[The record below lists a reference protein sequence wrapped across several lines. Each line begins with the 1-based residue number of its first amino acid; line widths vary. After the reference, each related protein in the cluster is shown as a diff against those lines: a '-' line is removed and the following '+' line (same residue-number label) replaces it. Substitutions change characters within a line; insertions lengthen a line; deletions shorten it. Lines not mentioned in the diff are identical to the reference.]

1 MQNNTLILSTL
12 LLNLFIAFL
21 GIGLVIPV
29 TPTIMNELNIS
40 GATVGYMVSAF
51 AFAQLILS
59 PLAGRAVDK
68 YGRKPMI
75 IIGLFIFSMSELLFG
90 LGQSVEVLFASRI
103 LGGVSAAFIMPAV
116 TAFIADIT
124 TNETRPK
131 ALGYMSAAISTG
143 FIIGPGIGGFLADL
157 GSRTPFFFAAT
168 FGLTAMVLSVFTL
181 KEPERHYE
189 TTTVKQQTGFRKV
202 FSPLYF
208 IAFLVLLISSFG
220 LASFE
225 SLFALFVDRK
235 FGFTAKDIALA
246 ISLGAIV
253 GVIVQVGLFDRLTR
267 WFGEIR
273 LIRYSLIGST
283 LLVVLMT
290 FVTNYLSIILVTM
303 VVFVGFDLMRPAVT
317 TYLSKIAGNEQGF
330 VGGMN
335 SMFTSIGNI
344 LGPIVGGLLFDVNL
358 NYPFYFATAMLA
370 VGIFLTYFW
379 RAPRAEATETDR
391 LSY

>member
-1 MQNNTLILSTL
+1 
-12 LLNLFIAFL
+12 
-21 GIGLVIPV
+21 
-29 TPTIMNELNIS
+29 
-40 GATVGYMVSAF
+40 
-51 AFAQLILS
+51 
-59 PLAGRAVDK
+59 
-68 YGRKPMI
+68 
-75 IIGLFIFSMSELLFG
+75 
-90 LGQSVEVLFASRI
+90 
-103 LGGVSAAFIMPAV
+103 
-116 TAFIADIT
+116 
-124 TNETRPK
+124 
-131 ALGYMSAAISTG
+131 
-143 FIIGPGIGGFLADL
+143 
-157 GSRTPFFFAAT
+157 
-168 FGLTAMVLSVFTL
+168 MVLSIFTL
-181 KEPERHYE
+181 KEPNRHYE
-189 TTTVKQQTGFRKV
+189 ATTIKQQTGFRKV

-290 FVTNYLSIILVTM
+290 FVTNYVSIILVTM

-317 TYLSKIAGNEQGF
+317 TYLSKIAGDEQGF

-358 NYPFYFATAMLA
+358 NYPFYFATMMLA
-370 VGIFLTYFW
+370 VGILLTYFW
-379 RAPRAEATETDR
+379 HAPRTEVTETDR
-391 LSY
+391 LSS